1 MSKVLEVRSV
11 TVTEPVCKSIS
22 VGDKKYNLFDEF
34 DEADG
39 GVIIKIMDNDMVKQ
53 EYQEE
58 GWNTEGAFFTLSED
72 EPVDIDDVACKLI
85 LRDSQGGYDYTLDC
99 FGNELYEG

>member
-11 TVTEPVCKSIS
+11 TVTEPICKSIS
-22 VGDKKYNLFDEF
+22 VGNKKYNLFDEF

-39 GVIIKIMDNDMVKQ
+39 GVIVKIMNNDMVKQ

-99 FGNELYEG
+99 FGNELYEA

>member
-39 GVIIKIMDNDMVKQ
+39 GVIIKIMDNDMIKH

-58 GWNTEGAFFTLSED
+58 DWNTEGAFFTLSED

-85 LRDSQGGYDYTLDC
+85 LRDSQGGYDYMLDC
-99 FGNELYEG
+99 FGNELYEA

>member
-11 TVTEPVCKSIS
+11 TVTEPICKSIS
-22 VGDKKYNLFDEF
+22 VGDKKYHLFDEF

-39 GVIIKIMDNDMVKQ
+39 GIIIKIMNNDLIKQ
-53 EYQEE
+53 EYQDE
-58 GWNTEGAFFTLSED
+58 GWNTQEAFLTLSED
-72 EPVDIDDVACKLI
+72 KPVDIDDVACKLI

>member
-1 MSKVLEVRSV
+1 MSKVLEVRTV
-11 TVTEPVCKSIS
+11 TVTEPVCKSSS
-22 VGDKKYNLFDEF
+22 VGDKKYNRFDEF

>member
-1 MSKVLEVRSV
+1 MSKVLEVRTV